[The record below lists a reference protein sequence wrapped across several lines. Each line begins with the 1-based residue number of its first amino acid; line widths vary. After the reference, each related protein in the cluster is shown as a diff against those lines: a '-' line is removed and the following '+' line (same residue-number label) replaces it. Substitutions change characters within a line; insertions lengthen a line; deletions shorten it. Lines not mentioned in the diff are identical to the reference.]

1 MPLLCFRNL
10 RESNF
15 EMKDSSQIIH
25 DELQTKFRTLLYEE
39 SNLKRVL
46 FQILT
51 EGTAYLI
58 GGYVR
63 DAIENR
69 VSRDLDIVVDIPNE
83 KLRKIVDAEN
93 CKKHFNRL
101 GGAKLMLDSINVDI
115 WSFDN
120 NWAFKN
126 KLVKLNEKEKL
137 NSLAKGCFYNY
148 DALVVNVSNFSYHIR
163 YYENFVEKKE
173 LDILQKRVVYK
184 NLNPTL
190 EANILRAIFLKKKFG
205 ISYTGHLKDYL
216 YQKMLSLND
225 VFGDAIERLMTVKE
239 TYPKYGIVNK
249 EDIINTFGELRI
261 DRPRSLFG

>member
-1 MPLLCFRNL
+1 
-10 RESNF
+10 
-15 EMKDSSQIIH
+15 MKGSSQIIH
-25 DELQTKFRTLLYEE
+25 EDLQTKFRTLLYEE
-39 SNLKRVL
+39 SNLKSVL
-46 FQILT
+46 FQILI

-63 DAIENR
+63 DALENR

-83 KLRKIVDAEN
+83 RLREIVDGEN
-93 CKKHFNRL
+93 CEKHFNRI
-101 GGAKLMLDSINVDI
+101 GGAKLILNSINVDI

-190 EANILRAIFLKKKFG
+190 EANILRALFLKKEFG
-205 ISYTGHLKDYL
+205 ISYTEHLKDYI
-216 YQKMLSLND
+216 YRKMLSLND
-225 VFGDAIERLMTVKE
+225 IFGDVTERLMAVKE
-239 TYPKYGIVNK
+239 TYPKYGIVNR
-249 EDIINTFGELRI
+249 EDIINTFEELRI
-261 DRPRSLFG
+261 ERPQTLFG